1 MGVGKRE
8 YDYDC
13 ECAQIR
19 IRDEIKADR
28 QKQDRQQRDELLDVM
43 LWNHVKRNLELAS

>member
-1 MGVGKRE
+1 MGVGKWE

-19 IRDEIKADR
+19 IRDEIKR
-28 QKQDRQQRDELLDVM
+28 DRQQRDELLDAM
-43 LWNHVKRNLELAS
+43 LWIHVKRNL